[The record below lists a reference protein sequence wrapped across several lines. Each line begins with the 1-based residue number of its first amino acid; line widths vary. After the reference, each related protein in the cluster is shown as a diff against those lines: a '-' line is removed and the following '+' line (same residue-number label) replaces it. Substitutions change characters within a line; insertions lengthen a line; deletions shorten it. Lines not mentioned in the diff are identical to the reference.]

1 MIIYFDNLENQ
12 NLFKNTKVK
21 LIKLYVCTYVYTYHM
36 FYQCIYVY

>member
-21 LIKLYVCTYVYTYHM
+21 LIKLYVCT
-36 FYQCIYVY
+36 FLFRKQF